1 MAVSWF
7 IETWGA
13 VKSAYKMQVYY
24 FCGVHS
30 FREYINLK
38 IRKAGCMIKKRIW
51 KSYLFG
57 FVIYMST
64 GNSLHPVRIVDL
76 RERKG

>member
-13 VKSAYKMQVYY
+13 VKVAYKMQVYY

-51 KSYLFG
+51 SHIFLG
-57 FVIYMST
+57 
-64 GNSLHPVRIVDL
+64 SLYICKLEIHFIL
-76 RERKG
+76 SA